1 MKSDDDSNVPNNHN
15 LSGDSSMRGADGN
28 RISMVMET
36 EEDEEDIELDAGE
49 IEEEGLDRM
58 EKRGFD
64 RKYLIQ

>member
-1 MKSDDDSNVPNNHN
+1 
-15 LSGDSSMRGADGN
+15 MRGADGN